1 MQTIPEAMVMSY
13 RGVAKAKPKKTVHQ
27 PVNVEDHMSRR
38 LVTFHPDQTMDQV
51 IDILLKKGI
60 SGGPVVDDHN
70 NLVGIISE
78 GDCLKEVVRGKY
90 HNTPKLSGKVSEHMA
105 TKVKTV
111 NPEMNIFELAQMYL
125 DLRLRRFPVIRD
137 GKLVG
142 QISQRDVMKAVKQL
156 KDTNWS

>member
-1 MQTIPEAMVMSY
+1 MVMSY
-13 RGVAKAKPKKTVHQ
+13 RGVAKVKPKKTVHQ

-90 HNTPKLSGKVSEHMA
+90 TNTPKLTGKVSERMA
-105 TKVKTV
+105 TQVKTV
-111 NPEMNIFELAQMYL
+111 KPEMNIL
-125 DLRLRRFPVIRD
+125 
-137 GKLVG
+137 
-142 QISQRDVMKAVKQL
+142 
-156 KDTNWS
+156 N